1 MRCPIVIQTCDRYEF
16 AWKPLFHFIDRY
28 WEKNIA
34 EIFFCTEEKKPNLP
48 KGFNLIRTGKGS
60 FVSNLKNI
68 LSEIESEDIFYLLE
82 DYWPIAPFKKRL
94 FDACFSFF
102 KEKQADAFQISSYT
116 PHYNLIKTEYKIDNL
131 NVYKFSNDNKWMINF
146 NARFWK
152 KECLL
157 NCLFEP
163 KISESRVNS
172 AITVEVECNQKLNN
186 LMNVYFIH
194 YFWYPISGVLY
205 RRKFTDIGLNLL
217 NIYNIDTN
225 LEELI
230 KN

>member
-1 MRCPIVIQTCDRYEF
+1 MNCPIVIQTCDKYEF

-28 WEKNIA
+28 WERDIS
-34 EIFFCTEEKKPNLP
+34 EIFFCTEEKKPELP
-48 KGFNLIRTGKGS
+48 NNFNLIRTGKGS

-68 LSEIESEDIFYLLE
+68 LQQIECDDIFYLLE
-82 DYWPIAPFKKRL
+82 DYWPIAPFKKSL
-94 FDACFSFF
+94 FDSCFSFH
-102 KEKQADAFQISSYT
+102 KDKQADALQISCYT
-116 PHYNLIKTEYKIDNL
+116 PYYNLIKTEHKIQNL
-131 NVYKFSNDNKWMINF
+131 DVYKFSSDNKWMINF

-152 KECLL
+152 KDCLV
-157 NCLFEP
+157 NSLFEP
-163 KISESRVNS
+163 EISESIVNS
-172 AITVEVECNQKLNN
+172 AITVEFECNKKLNN
-186 LMNVYFIH
+186 PINAYFVH